1 MFWTVNCT
9 VHNGLLMSAF
19 IKEKEEVD
27 NSVSENMSTFII
39 VVGAAMTWCVT
50 TFSSQTNPK
59 DQFVNIYI

>member
-1 MFWTVNCT
+1 
-9 VHNGLLMSAF
+9 MSAF